1 MHKDSLFSTFVLI
14 ALGIL
19 VIMVLHEWD
28 SDTDTEDDKIID
40 SPAVIL
46 ESFSADVFD
55 DRGLLQYHI
64 SADKLLQYD
73 HINETVVQ
81 SPRLELRDPEL
92 VWNIKATQGHITE
105 SGRRIHLFDGVV
117 AQHHKGE
124 KILLKTEELYYQS
137 SREILEIPVPASIEH
152 ELGSTRAGRLRAD
165 IKQGILELS
174 DHVESIYKPGLR

>member
-1 MHKDSLFSTFVLI
+1 MHKDGLFSAFVLI

-28 SDTDTEDDKIID
+28 SDTGNEDGKVIE
-40 SPAVIL
+40 SPAIIL
-46 ESFSADVFD
+46 ESFAADVFD
-55 DRGLLQYHI
+55 DNGLLQYHI

-92 VWNIKATQGHITE
+92 VWDINAARGKVTE
-105 SGRRIHLFDGVV
+105 NGRRIHLSDGVV
-117 AQHHKGE
+117 AQRHQGE
-124 KILLKTEELYYQS
+124 EILLKTAELYYQP
-137 SREILEIPVPASIEH
+137 SREILEIPVPVSIEH
-152 ELGSTRAGRLRAD
+152 QLGSTRAGRLTAN

-174 DHVESIYKPGLR
+174 DHVESIYKPGLQ